1 MTCFFGHYLL
11 KTDIICQVLDIIDV
25 ILRDII
31 SPTSKSRGWF
41 VLKKVSCIFHQTMLE
56 CSLRSGSCMYLWGKT
71 KVTGW
76 ALSTNS
82 GDLMLSW
89 NSNRIY
95 YRPSNVQETRPSK
108 MDNSTGIYKKNQQCN
123 GWIDKKPIKERL
135 DTFLGLDEI
144 VQRYTSNVVS
154 YCAQTV
160 FVACFI
166 LLMLSWP

>member
-1 MTCFFGHYLL
+1 MWDKRTSVHASKMSDYIANPIKKVLSVRIYLPAG
-11 KTDIICQVLDIIDV
+11 TDIICQVLDIIDV

-108 MDNSTGIYKKNQQCN
+108 MDNSTGIYKKKTNN
-123 GWIDKKPIKERL
+123 AMDGLIKNPLRK
-135 DTFLGLDEI
+135 D
-144 VQRYTSNVVS
+144 
-154 YCAQTV
+154 
-160 FVACFI
+160 
-166 LLMLSWP
+166 